1 MGKGVS
7 VRPETCGLADLIPLV
22 LLVNGEWAPL
32 LYVATQCWH
41 RARSNQ
47 GDLTFS
53 VPYKS
58 CGVTVGV
65 SNYIYIYFN
74 VGEMFLYFVM
84 WFKCDFR
91 KIILIWI

>member
-22 LLVNGEWAPL
+22 LPVNGEWAPL

-65 SNYIYIYFN
+65 SNYIYIYIYIYI
-74 VGEMFLYFVM
+74 YFFFFMLV
-84 WFKCDFR
+84 KCFY
-91 KIILIWI
+91 IL